1 MNAEPC
7 NMPMEAVLTGRAAGE
22 SPKQMESRCSW
33 LIGVA
38 ANSGSVSQPESE
50 TGLVAEIGVA
60 VKSGSVSQPESETG
74 SVAEVGVTAI
84 SGSVAGIGVTAK
96 SGSVAETGVTAKS
109 GSVAEIGVTA
119 KSDGH
124 IAAGNLDR
132 AYCSSISDSKHSTST
147 RNLFQS
153 QRMSLLVA
161 SLVSAINIAIA

>member
-74 SVAEVGVTAI
+74 SVAE
-84 SGSVAGIGVTAK
+84 IGVTAK
-96 SGSVAETGVTAKS
+96 SRSVAEIGVTAKS
-109 GSVAEIGVTA
+109 ETGSVAEIGVTA

-153 QRMSLLVA
+153 QGMSLLVA